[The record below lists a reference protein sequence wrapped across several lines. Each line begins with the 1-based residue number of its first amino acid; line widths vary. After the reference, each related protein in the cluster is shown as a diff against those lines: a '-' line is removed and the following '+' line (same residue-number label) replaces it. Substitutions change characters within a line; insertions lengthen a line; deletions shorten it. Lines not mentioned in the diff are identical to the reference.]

1 LATVL
6 PLLGKDQAIKINTLR
21 LTPPLVSQGSGTRK
35 LKSRNADKPPGT
47 GAVLTS

>member
-21 LTPPLVSQGSGTRK
+21 LAPPLVRQGSGTGK
-35 LKSRNADKPPGT
+35 LKSRKAEESPGT